1 MADQLNGNQL
11 TYVDVK
17 FDVPCGSK
25 SERKTKELRLEVEGG
40 WKVDCGKGRVRPL
53 PYQAEK
59 EREVIILT
67 L

>member
-1 MADQLNGNQL
+1 MTKQNKALYLKSYIDQK
-11 TYVDVK
+11 VREK
-17 FDVPCGSK
+17 I
-25 SERKTKELRLEVEGG
+25 KELRLEVEGG
-40 WKVDCGKGRVRPL
+40 WKVECGKGRVRPL